1 MKIPRR
7 RFLHLAAGAA
17 ALPSVSRIASAL
29 DYPVRPV
36 HIIVGFPPASGPDI
50 VARLVGQQLSQ
61 RLGQQFI
68 VEDRPGAGGSIATQT
83 VVNASADGY
92 TLLMATTA
100 NAVNATLYPNL
111 NFNFIHDVAP
121 IATIHEIAL
130 LE

>member
-17 ALPSVSRIASAL
+17 ASPTVSRIASAL

-100 NAVNATLYPNL
+100 NAINATLL
-111 NFNFIHDVAP
+111 VICP
-121 IATIHEIAL
+121 I
-130 LE
+130 

>member
-1 MKIPRR
+1 MKLRR
-7 RFLHLAAGAA
+7 RNFLYLAAGAA
-17 ALPSVSRIASAL
+17 AFPITTRIASAL
-29 DYPVRPV
+29 GYPARPV

-50 VARLVGQQLSQ
+50 VARLVAQRLSQ

-100 NAVNATLYPNL
+100 NAINATLL
-111 NFNFIHDVAP
+111 VICP
-121 IATIHEIAL
+121 I
-130 LE
+130 